1 MVECLLKGGTMHLRV
16 LGSWRAGLSIAA
28 LVLLQ
33 PVFATPRLISLIYNS
48 PPESRQQIGAAEFHR
63 KLEALAGKR
72 LIVDERGSNVLGSEL
87 AILTATRAGAV
98 DLTVLTGSVVS
109 SVVPEL
115 SVFDIPFLFRDEAHA
130 KAVSDGPVGSA
141 IASKF
146 TDKGLVLLAIGK
158 QGFRNITNS
167 KRPIRTPADLKGLKM
182 RVIPNE
188 IYQMTFKALGAE
200 VVPMD
205 FPLVYA
211 ALKDGRIDGQE
222 NPVQTITGSRFY
234 EVQKYLSL
242 TRHFFAP
249 IVFVASR
256 ATFEQL
262 SGEEQELVRTA
273 ARNGAEATWQV
284 GAEFEAKRIDELR
297 LAGMDVVDQVERRAF
312 VDAVKSLDPEFERL
326 FGKQLLAEIR
336 STR

>member
-1 MVECLLKGGTMHLRV
+1 M
-16 LGSWRAGLSIAA
+16 
-28 LVLLQ
+28 
-33 PVFATPRLISLIYNS
+33 
-48 PPESRQQIGAAEFHR
+48 
-63 KLEALAGKR
+63 
-72 LIVDERGSNVLGSEL
+72 
-87 AILTATRAGAV
+87 
-98 DLTVLTGSVVS
+98 
-109 SVVPEL
+109 
-115 SVFDIPFLFRDEAHA
+115 
-130 KAVSDGPVGSA
+130 
-141 IASKF
+141 
-146 TDKGLVLLAIGK
+146 
-158 QGFRNITNS
+158 
-167 KRPIRTPADLKGLKM
+167 
-182 RVIPNE
+182 
-188 IYQMTFKALGAE
+188 
-200 VVPMD
+200 
-205 FPLVYA
+205 
-211 ALKDGRIDGQE
+211 
-222 NPVQTITGSRFY
+222 QTITGSRFY